1 MSKTKPLDQ
10 MSSTSAYSLDHT
22 AKIQNKIEPHSN
34 ILKRL
39 MEFASS
45 VPDFRRL
52 VKGNIRHRLSDI
64 ILLIVLGRA
73 SKCVGR
79 AEIIEFGRHHLARFR
94 KMGMFK
100 NGIPSEATLCRIENG
115 IDDFALADRMQ
126 DFVGKYH
133 KELLKGCGIKEIICI
148 DGKAVC
154 GTVLANGRNPDIVS
168 AYAPAI
174 GVTLATEACQEKSNE
189 IKAVPRLL
197 DKIDISGKIVT
208 ADAMSMQKDIIEK
221 IRKKRGNF
229 LIELKANQPALRYG
243 IEDRIKAHTPLYSY
257 TEGPELG
264 HGRIESR
271 TYRIYDGLD
280 MIADKEKWGG
290 NMTVVEY
297 ESEMVRKSTGAR
309 TTERRLYVT
318 SLPTD
323 TPLLGAI
330 VRSHWSIESMHWGLD
345 CNLQQDRIRRKSAKS
360 ARNLDTIQRTVY
372 SVFSIWKRLRKK
384 RADRRKGMAELMR
397 YVSASFTKLIHFL
410 LQK

>member
-52 VKGNIRHRLSDI
+52 AKGNIRHRLSDI
-64 ILLIVLGRA
+64 ILLILLGRP
-73 SKCVGR
+73 SK
-79 AEIIEFGRHHLARFR
+79 F
-94 KMGMFK
+94 
-100 NGIPSEATLCRIENG
+100 
-115 IDDFALADRMQ
+115 
-126 DFVGKYH
+126 
-133 KELLKGCGIKEIICI
+133 
-148 DGKAVC
+148 
-154 GTVLANGRNPDIVS
+154 
-168 AYAPAI
+168 
-174 GVTLATEACQEKSNE
+174 
-189 IKAVPRLL
+189 
-197 DKIDISGKIVT
+197 
-208 ADAMSMQKDIIEK
+208 
-221 IRKKRGNF
+221 
-229 LIELKANQPALRYG
+229 
-243 IEDRIKAHTPLYSY
+243 
-257 TEGPELG
+257 
-264 HGRIESR
+264 
-271 TYRIYDGLD
+271 YDELD